1 MYKMLKVL
9 AVSLFIL
16 VPNASFNRIFDV
28 CPKFPSTN
36 EFYVVGHAGGDWNE
50 HCENTKDTSRWA
62 LSGKRTINSIIIR
75 EIDNSIKTQMKTSV
89 VTNFD
94 INT

>member
-1 MYKMLKVL
+1 MLKVL
-9 AVSLFIL
+9 AVSFFIL
-16 VPNASFNRIFDV
+16 VPNASSDRIFDI

-62 LSGKRTINSIIIR
+62 LSGIRTINFIMIR
-75 EIDNSIKTQMKTSV
+75 EKDNFIKTQMKTSV
-89 VTNFD
+89 VTY
-94 INT
+94 T

>member
-1 MYKMLKVL
+1 MLKVL
-9 AVSLFIL
+9 AVSLIIL
-16 VPNASFNRIFDV
+16 VPNASLDRIFDV

-50 HCENTKDTSRWA
+50 HCENTKETSRWA
-62 LSGKRTINSIIIR
+62 LSGIRTINSIMIR
-75 EIDNSIKTQMKTSV
+75 EKDKCIKTQMKTSV

-94 INT
+94 IHLG